1 MKDAFRKHF
10 VAMRKDF
17 SIVELSQVKQ
27 RRDEAIDDYVIRF
40 RNSYV
45 RLAREMHVEDAIGIC
60 INGMLQHWSFEVSR
74 REPKTFSDLS
84 SAVAATKIEFEKSPQ
99 IMELYKNASAFDPA
113 KRFGSTAKPT
123 GNGGKGKAQ
132 AEVNAARV
140 FSNIPQGQVPT
151 LGTRSEQ
158 AGGRTRPTI
167 QELLKKQY
175 IFKRELVKD
184 LFEQLMEH
192 KALNLPEPRRPD
204 QVNMNNNP
212 LYCPYHRYVGHV
224 IEDCVAFK
232 EWLQRAISDKRI
244 NLDADA
250 VNPDYHAVNMVTV
263 KTCSPPRSRSEDE
276 QVWVPFAQVEH
287 KLEAMVR
294 RDTPVTP
301 MVTHRVNQGAA
312 WTVVQRQTRH
322 TTPSTWRPRE
332 ATSPALTRRWPNPS
346 RRRPQPRFIP
356 KSEGDAPFP
365 RHARVLPTLEQFL
378 PKEWG

>member
-1 MKDAFRKHF
+1 
-10 VAMRKDF
+10 MRKDF
-17 SIVELSQVKQ
+17 SIAELSQVKQ

-40 RNSYV
+40 LNSYV

-60 INGMLQHWSFEVSR
+60 INGMLQHWSFAVSR

-99 IMELYKNASAFDPA
+99 IMELYKNASALDPA

-184 LFEQLMEH
+184 LFEQLIE
-192 KALNLPEPRRPD
+192 ALNLPEPRRPD

-232 EWLQRAISDKRI
+232 EWLQRAS
-244 NLDADA
+244 A
-250 VNPDYHAVNMVTV
+250 
-263 KTCSPPRSRSEDE
+263 
-276 QVWVPFAQVEH
+276 
-287 KLEAMVR
+287 
-294 RDTPVTP
+294 
-301 MVTHRVNQGAA
+301 
-312 WTVVQRQTRH
+312 TRG
-322 TTPSTWRPRE
+322 ST
-332 ATSPALTRRWPNPS
+332 
-346 RRRPQPRFIP
+346 
-356 KSEGDAPFP
+356 
-365 RHARVLPTLEQFL
+365 
-378 PKEWG
+378 